1 MEIGLMPRD
10 LEGQNFTNLSERDL
24 VLSTLEPDQL
34 AEAKKRHV
42 PRRRLRGPEL
52 LILWFLRIY
61 LLFMIAVVVYQA
73 WTGTH

>member
-1 MEIGLMPRD
+1 MPKE
-10 LEGQNFTNLSERDL
+10 LKGQDSTNLSEMDL

-34 AEAKKRHV
+34 AEAKKQRV

-61 LLFMIAVVVYQA
+61 LLFMISVVVYQA